1 MTKLY
6 NNADGSVTVGPA
18 DKHRDLVAVL
28 EEYASHANVSKEE
41 CRRLAWFL
49 GDKGEQAAAEAIMR
63 HAKVVEF
70 DWTQTPWGYFPAP
83 RVP

>member
-6 NNADGSVTVGPA
+6 NNPDGSVTLGPA
-18 DKHRDLVAVL
+18 DKYRDLVAAL

-49 GDKGEQAAAEAIMR
+49 GDKGEQEAAKAIMK
-63 HAKVVEF
+63 HAKAVEY
-70 DWTQTPWGYFPAP
+70 GYVYGFAYRLP
-83 RVP
+83 